1 MIHNHRE
8 GFGGQARKGSLK
20 GCWFSCDLKEKKPT
34 MRISLPKY
42 GCLFVAL
49 HHSE

>member
-1 MIHNHRE
+1 MIQNHRE

-20 GCWFSCDLKEKKPT
+20 GCWFSRDLKEKPT